1 MAGRGRNKYRKK
13 KDMLEYTRHDFELLE
28 LTSLRKMLAIQFRK
42 FSDEMGD
49 DYSLDRVVDDFVF
62 MCMLVGN
69 DFLSHCP
76 HLEIN
81 GGALSLM
88 MSTYIELLPD
98 WGGYLTDRE
107 KIAPERFEEFMYH
120 LSVYEEEHF
129 HKRGNDEAEPGWRL
143 RSENE
148 HDENDFYGMFYS
160 GNATPAC
167 AVAAN
172 FKGSEP
178 PPSREKL
185 DAKKKVEAN
194 NDKDDVTDLF
204 IDEDDEE
211 YPHVAGP
218 KGPRAFRRRHPNS
231 NARSYRDF
239 YYESKLGWP
248 MEDRERTLFQ
258 RRAHVR
264 DYLEGL
270 HWNLNYYH
278 NGCCDWD
285 WYFPHLYSPLATDM
299 VNLDEFYDDDQE
311 DQEFKSFKFNLGT
324 PFSSLAQLLSVLP
337 PQSAQLLP
345 KPLGELML
353 DPTSPLIDFYPPD
366 FTTDP
371 NGKRQAWEAIV
382 QIPFIDSE
390 LLLNTVD
397 QILEYDEKEGLL
409 TNAERRRNKPGKIHY
424 FKPEK
429 STADV
434 PL

>member
-1 MAGRGRNKYRKK
+1 
-13 KDMLEYTRHDFELLE
+13 
-28 LTSLRKMLAIQFRK
+28 
-42 FSDEMGD
+42 
-49 DYSLDRVVDDFVF
+49 
-62 MCMLVGN
+62 
-69 DFLSHCP
+69 
-76 HLEIN
+76 
-81 GGALSLM
+81 
-88 MSTYIELLPD
+88 
-98 WGGYLTDRE
+98 
-107 KIAPERFEEFMYH
+107 
-120 LSVYEEEHF
+120 
-129 HKRGNDEAEPGWRL
+129 
-143 RSENE
+143 
-148 HDENDFYGMFYS
+148 
-160 GNATPAC
+160 
-167 AVAAN
+167 
-172 FKGSEP
+172 
-178 PPSREKL
+178 
-185 DAKKKVEAN
+185 VEAN

-324 PFSSLAQLLSVLP
+324 PFPSLAQLLSVLP

-429 STADV
+429 STADA